1 MGLREEELPELELL
15 PGYRV
20 DETAFGA
27 LVTLP
32 WPDDPEEKWALAQNS
47 LGPTVIDWAE
57 GRTDEPGLT
66 HYLTGADW
74 RFTPGQ
80 KRFLIMWY
88 AYDPATGRYLYR
100 SGVKRGA
107 KGPIAHDTPVMTP
120 SGWTTHGELQVGSEV
135 YASNG
140 EVTRVTDLLP
150 EVLEP
155 TYRVRFSGGAE
166 VVCTGSHR
174 WPVEVPVGRGP
185 RRRVIKT
192 VDEMLE
198 EGLSV
203 HRPLTTGKTKAAR
216 GDFSRFRTLVS
227 PAVEGTPADFGVDP
241 YLFGYW
247 LGNGDK
253 DGPRFTADDRDM
265 PFLVSELDRLG
276 VAHGKP
282 RTTHGHA
289 QRIGF
294 GNQGR
299 SKAWLREIGVLND
312 KRIPQRLLRASLS
325 QRWSMLQGL
334 VDSDGHVTKRDGQVQ
349 ISLSKPDLAD
359 DVRELA
365 VSLGL
370 MPRVTSRPYRLP
382 DGRERL
388 STSINFTPQP
398 GEPAARLPRKVARLK
413 TVSRHKVPFSRARMI
428 ESIEPVATTP
438 ARCITVAHH
447 SHEYLVGEWNVPTC
461 NTGKDPFAAAHM
473 NIEFLGPSQLIRDPD
488 SPTGWSGMRHR
499 MPLVQIAS
507 NSEAQSKD
515 TLRIANAMLG
525 EDARRYY
532 RIDAGETMTK
542 LKDGTGGRME
552 VLTYSERSSEG
563 DPATFIV
570 LNESHHMKGDG
581 GYAIAAVARRNVGK
595 SPAELQARVVE
606 YTNAHQLG
614 TESVAGDSF
623 DAWQKQISGFY
634 PGLKRD
640 ILYDSVEAD
649 PRLRTYVDWE
659 LELGIRQAYS
669 DAAWADHERLR
680 DEALDPRTTPGDSI
694 RFYFNGLA
702 AAEDAWVDPQKF
714 DALADPSLVLH
725 DGDAITLFLDCSKSE
740 DATGLVASRLYDG
753 AIFVLGFWQ
762 RPHGARGKD
771 WLAPREEVDATLRD
785 AFERY
790 RIIWCGIDPSPARD
804 DEDESLYWK
813 PMIDGIHRDYHKR
826 VKMWATPGA
835 VRGHSVL
842 FDMRMSTNGAR
853 ERNQRF
859 TEMAGVI
866 SENVDEYEGL
876 GKPPLIYQPHAA
888 LRMHVHAAKRRPNQ
902 WGFSLGKASRD
913 SNKLVDLAVCMVGAR
928 LGRETALNAGVKAGR
943 RPGQPTQGRVS
954 GGRAAGGRPSNG
966 RGR

>member
-88 AYDPATGRYLYR
+88 AYDPDTGRYLYR

-120 SGWTTHGELQVGSEV
+120 SGWVRHGDLKVGSKV
-135 YASNG
+135 YASDG
-140 EVTRVTDLLP
+140 SVTQVTDLRP
-150 EVLEP
+150 EVEEP
-155 TYRVRFSGGAE
+155 TYRVRFSDRAE

-174 WPVEVPVGRGP
+174 WPVDVAGHHGRK
-185 RRRVIKT
+185 RAIKT
-192 VDEMLE
+192 VDEMLD
-198 EGLSV
+198 EGLTFD
-203 HRPLTTGKTKAAR
+203 RPLTTGKTKATRA
-216 GDFSRFRTLVS
+216 GYARFRALPS
-227 PAVEGTPADFGVDP
+227 PVVRGRKADFGLDP
-241 YLFGYW
+241 YVFGYW
-247 LGNGDK
+247 LGDGDSA
-253 DGPRFTADDRDM
+253 GARLVAHQDDM
-265 PFLVSELDRLG
+265 THLLAEMDRLG
-276 VAHGKP
+276 VNHGDP
-282 RTTHGHA
+282 RATHGETQRVSFGRGTA
-289 QRIGF
+289 QL
-294 GNQGR
+294 
-299 SKAWLREIGVLND
+299 WLRKIGVLGR
-312 KRIPQRLLRASLS
+312 KRIPQRLLRASVE
-325 QRWSMLQGL
+325 QRWAMLAGL
-334 VDSDGHVTKRDGQVQ
+334 VDSDGYVDKTGQVC
-349 ISLSKPDLAD
+349 IALSDPDLAA
-359 DVRELA
+359 DVFELA

-370 MPRVTSRPYRLP
+370 MPRQTTRDYVLPGDRVRTSTAVR
-382 DGRERL
+382 
-388 STSINFTPQP
+388 FTPQP
-398 GEPAARLPRKVARLK
+398 GDPASRLPRKQSRLK
-413 TVSRHKVPFSRARMI
+413 TAGAHSQPFSRSRTIVA
-428 ESIEPVATTP
+428 IEPVATTP
-438 ARCITVAHH
+438 ARCITVAHE
-447 SHEYLVGEWNVPTC
+447 SHEYLVGEQNIPTC

-669 DAAWADHERLR
+669 DAAWADHDRLR

-725 DGDAITLFLDCSKSE
+725 DGDAIALFLDCSKSE

-826 VKMWATPGA
+826 VKLWATPGA

>member
-107 KGPIAHDTPVMTP
+107 KG
-120 SGWTTHGELQVGSEV
+120 
-135 YASNG
+135 
-140 EVTRVTDLLP
+140 
-150 EVLEP
+150 
-155 TYRVRFSGGAE
+155 
-166 VVCTGSHR
+166 
-174 WPVEVPVGRGP
+174 
-185 RRRVIKT
+185 
-192 VDEMLE
+192 
-198 EGLSV
+198 
-203 HRPLTTGKTKAAR
+203 
-216 GDFSRFRTLVS
+216 
-227 PAVEGTPADFGVDP
+227 
-241 YLFGYW
+241 
-247 LGNGDK
+247 
-253 DGPRFTADDRDM
+253 
-265 PFLVSELDRLG
+265 
-276 VAHGKP
+276 
-282 RTTHGHA
+282 
-289 QRIGF
+289 
-294 GNQGR
+294 
-299 SKAWLREIGVLND
+299 
-312 KRIPQRLLRASLS
+312 
-325 QRWSMLQGL
+325 
-334 VDSDGHVTKRDGQVQ
+334 
-349 ISLSKPDLAD
+349 
-359 DVRELA
+359 
-365 VSLGL
+365 
-370 MPRVTSRPYRLP
+370 
-382 DGRERL
+382 
-388 STSINFTPQP
+388 
-398 GEPAARLPRKVARLK
+398 
-413 TVSRHKVPFSRARMI
+413 
-428 ESIEPVATTP
+428 
-438 ARCITVAHH
+438 
-447 SHEYLVGEWNVPTC
+447 
-461 NTGKDPFAAAHM
+461 TGKDPFAAAHM

-669 DAAWADHERLR
+669 DAPWSDHERLR

-826 VKMWATPGA
+826 VKLWATPGA

>member
-581 GYAIAAVARRNVGK
+581 GYAIAAVA
-595 SPAELQARVVE
+595 
-606 YTNAHQLG
+606 
-614 TESVAGDSF
+614 
-623 DAWQKQISGFY
+623 QI
-634 PGLKRD
+634 
-640 ILYDSVEAD
+640 
-649 PRLRTYVDWE
+649 
-659 LELGIRQAYS
+659 
-669 DAAWADHERLR
+669 
-680 DEALDPRTTPGDSI
+680 
-694 RFYFNGLA
+694 
-702 AAEDAWVDPQKF
+702 
-714 DALADPSLVLH
+714 
-725 DGDAITLFLDCSKSE
+725 
-740 DATGLVASRLYDG
+740 
-753 AIFVLGFWQ
+753 
-762 RPHGARGKD
+762 
-771 WLAPREEVDATLRD
+771 
-785 AFERY
+785 
-790 RIIWCGIDPSPARD
+790 
-804 DEDESLYWK
+804 
-813 PMIDGIHRDYHKR
+813 
-826 VKMWATPGA
+826 
-835 VRGHSVL
+835 
-842 FDMRMSTNGAR
+842 
-853 ERNQRF
+853 
-859 TEMAGVI
+859 
-866 SENVDEYEGL
+866 
-876 GKPPLIYQPHAA
+876 
-888 LRMHVHAAKRRPNQ
+888 
-902 WGFSLGKASRD
+902 
-913 SNKLVDLAVCMVGAR
+913 
-928 LGRETALNAGVKAGR
+928 
-943 RPGQPTQGRVS
+943 
-954 GGRAAGGRPSNG
+954 GRAHV
-966 RGR
+966 

>member
-32 WPDDPEEKWALAQNS
+32 WPDDPDEKWALAQNS

-66 HYLTGADW
+66 HYLTGEDW

-826 VKMWATPGA
+826 VKLWATPGA

>member
-66 HYLTGADW
+66 HYLTGEDW

-826 VKMWATPGA
+826 VKLWATPGA